1 MLSWDLRRQVSSAP
15 KNAFTMPSKM
25 SLDRV
30 ASARPRPQNSPVR
43 CLPPYQPIFPKIL
56 QKPRKCATLF
66 LTNAI
71 RARGPAAARH
81 FATNENRLPIL
92 PISPNHAERTA
103 ALPAQLCRIR
113 PLAEL
118 PPKPFFRTSQIV
130 SDRLRSSEIVRAHRR
145 PSPAIPAELPKGSP
159 DSVRQTGK
167 KARQNAS
174 FRGKISPGAPEAT
187 LSARSARTIPK
198 FDQPGTTEFARRQS
212 RNGHQRPPE
221 APRHPWEETFFRG
234 DIGRHWGTLGDLCPP
249 RAPSAARER
258 AAGRAPQICPC
269 PQPHRH
275 PPRPERKPAAQ
286 LEHLAVHP
294 RQQPIVPRR
303 LQRRLRHAHPV
314 RHSPLPKVEVHE
326 MLRSCAEI
334 ERAPCWNGF
343 CSWSILYA
351 ERTTRQWRKSTR
363 CDKDVGR

>member
-15 KNAFTMPSKM
+15 KEVFAMPSKM
-25 SLDRV
+25 TLDRA
-30 ASARPRPQNSPVR
+30 ASVRPRPQNSPVR
-43 CLPPYQPIFPKIL
+43 RLPPYQPVFPKIL

-92 PISPNHAERTA
+92 PISPNHAQRTA

-174 FRGKISPGAPEAT
+174 NRVVSRQNKPRRARGNTQCSICSDHTEIQSTWHDRICTQTVKKWPST
-187 LSARSARTIPK
+187 TTRSA
-198 FDQPGTTEFARRQS
+198 
-212 RNGHQRPPE
+212 
-221 APRHPWEETFFRG
+221 
-234 DIGRHWGTLGDLCPP
+234 
-249 RAPSAARER
+249 APS
-258 AAGRAPQICPC
+258 
-269 PQPHRH
+269 
-275 PPRPERKPAAQ
+275 
-286 LEHLAVHP
+286 
-294 RQQPIVPRR
+294 
-303 LQRRLRHAHPV
+303 
-314 RHSPLPKVEVHE
+314 
-326 MLRSCAEI
+326 
-334 ERAPCWNGF
+334 
-343 CSWSILYA
+343 
-351 ERTTRQWRKSTR
+351 
-363 CDKDVGR
+363 VGRNFFSG

>member
-1 MLSWDLRRQVSSAP
+1 
-15 KNAFTMPSKM
+15 MPSKM
-25 SLDRV
+25 TLDRV
-30 ASARPRPQNSPVR
+30 ASVRPRPQNSPIR

-92 PISPNHAERTA
+92 LTSPQPCPAHRRAPCP
-103 ALPAQLCRIR
+103 ALPHPSTC
-113 PLAEL
+113 
-118 PPKPFFRTSQIV
+118 RTSAKALFSYVSDRLRSSGIV
-130 SDRLRSSEIVRAHRR
+130 SDRLRSSERTAAHRPPFPQNCRKVR
-145 PSPAIPAELPKGSP
+145 PIPSAKPAKKR
-159 DSVRQTGK
+159 VKTRQT
-167 KARQNAS
+167 AS

-187 LSARSARTIPK
+187 LSARSAPTIPK
-198 FDQPGTTEFARRQS
+198 FNQPGTTEFARRQS

-303 LQRRLRHAHPV
+303 LQQRLRHAHPV

-351 ERTTRQWRKSTR
+351 ERTTRQWRKKYAMR
-363 CDKDVGR
+363 